1 MSPELPKPAP
11 RGTPFRLAELASLVG
26 MLGFALVVSY
36 SLLQEK
42 HSLETHARVET
53 DNMARV
59 MEAHALATVAKVD
72 LLLQDVQ
79 GHVQGTEQG
88 KKPAATALDALLAA
102 RLPRVPEAS
111 ALYIVDRGGH
121 VLHSSVSPEL
131 PPGLQVPQEAPEQL
145 PGLSISE
152 PRQAG
157 PAGGWVITL
166 SRPVF
171 HPEGRWAGQVLA
183 VVRLEVFDRFY
194 ATLNLGPH
202 GAVLLRDEKMRLLA
216 RYPRLETNMGVAL
229 PQHPVLKRM
238 AAGEQQG
245 SYNEVSPADQ
255 TKRIYSFRRV
265 GQLPL
270 FVLAA
275 IAEQDYLSDWHR
287 HIRWY
292 GLSGLGIGGILLG
305 IAAVSRQRLRRQLQA
320 EEDLARYHDH
330 LEHLVQERTRE
341 LEQARQVA
349 DAANQAKSAFLANM
363 SHEIRTPMNAVIGLT
378 RLALDTPLSE
388 QQRDYLDKVLGSSRA
403 LLALLNDI
411 LDYSKVEAGRMYL
424 EQTEFVLEDVLRA
437 TADLFSARAD
447 EKGLELFVDLDPQV
461 PAVLTGDPLR
471 LGQVINNLVGNA
483 LKFTQQGEVHVRAE
497 LLEQSGQS
505 VCLRVSVRDTGVGM
519 TPEQQERLFQPF
531 VQGDASITRKFGGTG
546 LGLTISKHLVDLMGG
561 EISVHSQAGTGS
573 TFAFTAYLGL
583 PAAEHT
589 RARPSLPKPEVMR
602 ALVIDDQETS
612 LNILRHLLENWH
624 LEVSTASSGAQGIAR
639 FNGALAAGA
648 PFNLVLVD
656 WRMPGMSGVET
667 AQAIQQAAMAVALPL
682 TVIMVSAS
690 AREEVLKAA
699 RGLQLSAI
707 LTKPVTPSAL
717 LDTLVQA
724 QGQGPRLTAP
734 LLHPLDACWNALQ
747 QLRSA
752 HVLLVE
758 DNELNQQVARE
769 FLTKGGLTV
778 SVAQNGQEA
787 VDQVRQHH
795 FDAVLMDMH
804 MPVMDGLEATR
815 QIRALP
821 DGGAIPI
828 IAMTAAAM
836 EMDKASCAAA
846 GMNAHIAKPIDP
858 LALADT
864 LRQWIQAREEPG
876 HAADLPN
883 PALQPLD
890 DQALTQLALALPGVD
905 VGGALVRVMGNQPLY
920 RKLLAAFAQR
930 HQGSSALL
938 QNLWQSGEREALY
951 MEAHNLKGEANN
963 LGCTA
968 LALAAEALCQAARS
982 QDPGLLPETLGA
994 LDQEL
999 STMLNLLGRLE
1010 PEPPATP
1017 VEQSAAGPAALD
1029 LTRLLP
1035 LLDTLEAQ
1043 LQARSFAARR
1053 LVQDIQLLLQGSP
1066 GARTFAIVADATQQ
1080 LRFDQ
1085 ALAALQELREE
1096 QRWNP

>member
-1 MSPELPKPAP
+1 MSPELAKPVP

-26 MLGFALVVSY
+26 MLGFALVVGY
-36 SLLQEK
+36 SLLQER

-53 DNMARV
+53 ENMARV
-59 MEAHALATVAKVD
+59 MEAHALATVSKVD

-88 KKPAATALDALLAA
+88 EKSAATALDALLAA
-102 RLPRVPEAS
+102 RLSRVPEAS
-111 ALYIVDRGGH
+111 ALYIVDTGGH
-121 VLHSSVSPEL
+121 VLHGSITPGMPSELQVLQQPPEQR
-131 PPGLQVPQEAPEQL
+131 PGLT
-145 PGLSISE
+145 ISE
-152 PRQAG
+152 PIQLGAEE
-157 PAGGWVITL
+157 GWIITL

-171 HPEGRWAGQVLA
+171 HSDGRWAGRVLA
-183 VVRLEVFDRFY
+183 VIRLELFDRFY

-202 GAVLLRDEKMRLLA
+202 GAVLLRDDEMRLLA
-216 RYPRLETNMGVAL
+216 RYPRLEANMGVTL
-229 PQHPVLKRM
+229 PQHPVQKRL

-265 GQLPL
+265 GPLPL

-275 IAEQDYLSDWHR
+275 IAEQDYLSDWYR
-287 HIRWY
+287 HLRWY

-424 EQTEFVLEDVLRA
+424 EQTEFVLEEVLRA

-461 PAVLTGDPLR
+461 PEVLMGDPLR

-483 LKFTQQGEVHVRAE
+483 VKFTQQGEVHVRAE
-497 LLEQSGQS
+497 LLEQTGQT
-505 VCLRVSVRDTGVGM
+505 VHLRVSVRDTGVGM
-519 TPEQQERLFQPF
+519 TLEQQERLFQPF

-546 LGLTISKHLVDLMGG
+546 LGLTICKHLVGLMGG
-561 EISVHSQAGTGS
+561 EISVYSQSGTGS
-573 TFAFTAYLGL
+573 TFAFTACLGL
-583 PAAEHT
+583 PAEAHVRT
-589 RARPSLPKPEVMR
+589 RPSLSKPDSMR

-612 LNILRHLLENWH
+612 LSILRNLLENWH

-639 FNGALAAGA
+639 FKEALNAGT

-656 WRMPGMSGVET
+656 WRMPGMSGVEA
-667 AQAIQQAAMAVALPL
+667 AQAIQQTATALALPL

-690 AREEVLKAA
+690 AREEVVEAA
-699 RGLQLSAI
+699 REVQLSAI
-707 LTKPVTPSAL
+707 LTKPVTASVL

-724 QGQGPRLTAP
+724 QGQGPRLNAP
-734 LLHPLDACWNALQ
+734 LLQPLNACWNALQ
-747 QLRSA
+747 QLRGA

-787 VDQVRQHH
+787 VDQVRRQH

-804 MPVMDGLEATR
+804 MPVIDGLEATR

-821 DGGAIPI
+821 DGGSIPI

-836 EMDKASCAAA
+836 EMDKVSCAAA
-846 GMNAHIAKPIDP
+846 GMNAHIAKPIEP
-858 LALADT
+858 QALADT
-864 LRQWIQAREEPG
+864 LLQWIQPRDGQAQG
-876 HAADLPN
+876 ADLLN

-890 DQALTQLALALPGVD
+890 DKELGQLAQALPGVD
-905 VGGALVRVMGNQPLY
+905 LSGALVRVMGNLPLY
-920 RKLLAAFAQR
+920 RKLLATFAQR
-930 HQGSSALL
+930 HQNSSALL
-938 QNLWQSGEREALY
+938 HARWQSGDREALY

-968 LALAAEALCQAARS
+968 LALAADALCRAVRSEAA
-982 QDPGLLPETLGA
+982 GLLPEAVETLG
-994 LDQEL
+994 QEL
-999 STMLNLLGRLE
+999 STMLNLLDRLE
-1010 PEPPATP
+1010 PNPPSTQTP
-1017 VEQSAAGPAALD
+1017 ARREQPEALD

-1035 LLDTLEAQ
+1035 LLDELETQ
-1043 LQARSFAARR
+1043 LQARSFSARK
-1053 LVQDIQLLLQGSP
+1053 LAQDIQLLLRETAS
-1066 GARTFAIVADATQQ
+1066 ARAFAMVADATQQ

-1085 ALAALQELREE
+1085 ALAALQGLREE